1 MDRLLQP
8 FCLKSNLRF
17 LGIVL
22 LWAYNKE
29 RIVFK
34 KYVEREND
42 MRYSEFKME
51 REGLVSVG
59 QEVTFTESQL
69 PASYY
74 YTIVPAV
81 AMSRNYAPYERI
93 TSRKGV
99 IKVIRDTPRGFYIVL
114 ELDEKEVEGETEAD
128 FRRMMETDTGKV

>member
-1 MDRLLQP
+1 
-8 FCLKSNLRF
+8 
-17 LGIVL
+17 
-22 LWAYNKE
+22 
-29 RIVFK
+29 
-34 KYVEREND
+34 

-69 PASYY
+69 PTSYY

-93 TSRKGV
+93 TSRTGV
-99 IKVIRDTPRGFYIVL
+99 IKVIRDTPQGFYIVL

-128 FRRMMETDTGKV
+128 FRKMMKADTEGGEPEGTDPAEADSKENVD

>member
-1 MDRLLQP
+1 
-8 FCLKSNLRF
+8 
-17 LGIVL
+17 
-22 LWAYNKE
+22 
-29 RIVFK
+29 
-34 KYVEREND
+34 

-93 TSRKGV
+93 ISRKGV
-99 IKVIRDTPRGFYIVL
+99 IKVIRDTPQGFYIVL